1 MLQVRLN
8 LQVNSFPNKVNLSQP
23 VSTAKKHRS
32 QATSQWSLF
41 ANAESILN
49 INFIDAI
56 LRPN

>member
-49 INFIDAI
+49 IY
-56 LRPN
+56 